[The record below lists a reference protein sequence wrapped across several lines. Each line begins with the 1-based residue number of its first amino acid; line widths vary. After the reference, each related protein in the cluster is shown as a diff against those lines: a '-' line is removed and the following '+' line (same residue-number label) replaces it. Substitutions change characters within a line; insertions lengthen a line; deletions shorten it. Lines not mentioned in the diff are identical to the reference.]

1 MKSTAIHHGLVSA
14 LEAEF
19 GAPLTDTDKA
29 GLSQGLSGHKIGVD
43 RPLFSGNAVGV
54 AASERYARAHA
65 LGLENAER
73 YQSACVAEA
82 WD

>member
-1 MKSTAIHHGLVSA
+1 MKSTAIYQELTSG

-29 GLSQGLSGHKIGVD
+29 GLSQGLNGYKISAD
-43 RPLFSGNAVGV
+43 RPLFSGSASGV

-65 LGLENAER
+65 LGLANAAR
-73 YQSACVAEA
+73 YQAACVAEG
-82 WD
+82 WR